1 MKPWIA
7 SFGSSPTTA
16 GAAAYIA
23 CTSRSLGGFAA
34 AAATAPMPAARM
46 TSGGSSVIATS
57 SRLPSASRHSRTQ
70 TARTRVPRSGV
81 RARASVVTSGHLA
94 RRPELGGL
102 FGSAL
107 HDAQVDV
114 FEMHLAL
121 DHVRDLRSAVDE
133 SAYQERIR
141 QQRIGRGHDDRAVLE
156 VRLTH
161 ALDALHAHE
170 VLGAWPR
177 QEADL
182 GGAPVEL
189 GAQMIRRIDADHRLA
204 EEGDAI
210 TQAVGLVEVM
220 GAEEHRP
227 ALAA

>member
-1 MKPWIA
+1 MKPWMA

-46 TSGGSSVIATS
+46 TTGGSSVIATS
-57 SRLPSASRHSRTQ
+57 SRLPSASRHSRTH
-70 TARTRVPRSGV
+70 TARTSVPRSGV
-81 RARASVVTSGHLA
+81 RAIASVVMSRHLA
-94 RRPELGGL
+94 RRFDLGGP

-107 HDAQVDV
+107 HDAQVHV

-121 DHVRDLRSAVDE
+121 DDVRDLRAAVDE
-133 SAYQERIR
+133 CAYQQRIR
-141 QQRIGRGHDDRAVLE
+141 SQRIGRGHDDRAVLE
-156 VRLTH
+156 VRLAH
-161 ALDALHAHE
+161 ARDALHADE
-170 VLGAWPR
+170 ILGAWRR
-177 QEADL
+177 QQAEL

-189 GAQMIRRIDADHRLA
+189 GAQVVRRVDADHGLA
-204 EEGDAI
+204 EERDAV
-210 TQAVGLVEVM
+210 TQAVRLVEVV

-227 ALAA
+227 ALTA